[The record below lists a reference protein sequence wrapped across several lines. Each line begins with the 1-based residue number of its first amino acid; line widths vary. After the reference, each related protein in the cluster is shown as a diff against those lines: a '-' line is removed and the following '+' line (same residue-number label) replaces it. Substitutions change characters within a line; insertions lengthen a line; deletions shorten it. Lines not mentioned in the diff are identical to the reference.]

1 MLTRIFRQIFAA
13 IDLNPIRKHLLEG
26 YYLLHEISGHPLPT
40 KDASWLDQL
49 GPNLTKDLPATRVP
63 SGSAGDGMD
72 IAFESMQLED
82 KTRSKLKQVHEV
94 LSKDRGH
101 LLEVI
106 TSTSKGSRSN
116 IPDTMQHVLN
126 ELTEVILI
134 LTDALL
140 AQKTQ

>member
-1 MLTRIFRQIFAA
+1 VFAA

-26 YYLLHEISGHPLPT
+26 YYLLHEITGHPLPT
-40 KDASWLDQL
+40 QDASWLDQL
-49 GPNLTKDLPATRVP
+49 SPNLTKDLPARIP

-140 AQKTQ
+140 AQKT

>member
-1 MLTRIFRQIFAA
+1 MLTQISRQVFAA

-26 YYLLHEISGHPLPT
+26 YYLLHEITGHPLPT
-40 KDASWLDQL
+40 QDASWLDQL
-49 GPNLTKDLPATRVP
+49 SPNLTKDLPASVQSAP
-63 SGSAGDGMD
+63 AGDGMD

>member
-1 MLTRIFRQIFAA
+1 VFAA

-26 YYLLHEISGHPLPT
+26 YYLLHEITGHPLPT
-40 KDASWLDQL
+40 QDASWLDQL
-49 GPNLTKDLPATRVP
+49 SPNLTKDLPARIP